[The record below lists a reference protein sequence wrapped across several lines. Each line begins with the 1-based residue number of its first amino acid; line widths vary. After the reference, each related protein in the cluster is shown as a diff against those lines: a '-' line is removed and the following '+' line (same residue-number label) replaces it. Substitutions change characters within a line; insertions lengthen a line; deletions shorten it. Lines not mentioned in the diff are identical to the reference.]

1 MNEQQKRNIQAIFR
15 LNNALIKEKNR
26 RLAKYNLTSIQADVL
41 VFVLE
46 HVNEREVNQL
56 DVQAEFKL
64 TNPTVSGIIDRL
76 EDKGFLKRVRSG
88 YDARFRRLE
97 PLEKAVILNDALTE
111 IPAVIESEIVGE
123 LTEKECSEFERLL
136 WAVLRTTENYD

>member
-1 MNEQQKRNIQAIFR
+1 MNEQKKRNIQAVFR

-26 RLAKYNLTSIQADVL
+26 RLAQYNLTSIQSDVL
-41 VFVLE
+41 VFILE
-46 HVNEREVNQL
+46 HSGEREINQL

-76 EDKGFLKRVRSG
+76 EDKGFVKRVRSG

-97 PLEKAVILNDALTE
+97 VLEKAAVLKDSLSA
-111 IPAVIESEIVGE
+111 IPDSIEDEIVKE
-123 LTEKECSEFERLL
+123 LDEKESAEFERLL
-136 WAVLRTTENYD
+136 WAVLRTAENYD